1 MQNIVVQQQDETKDG
16 LRKYVGQPVQQHQQ
30 TSVCGVV
37 LDHATVLQ
45 NEIQR
50 VRAPDQNSQPQQ
62 SLHHPLLVLAGVG
75 IISMLQHAL
84 ANDVQSKQE
93 KSHRNTEALPSVRV
107 CRVPS
112 HVPDSNHK
120 NISHQQSECV
130 PHIDAS
136 NQSKIQQ
143 QQRSSDQPIQVPQPP
158 KLMVDRSGN
167 AVSLGHEE
175 IKSGSN
181 DGDGRSDQPVPLALG
196 PAFVGRVRSRIA
208 EHEDQRADHEY
219 GENHPTGGFFTCRQC
234 EHGSSCVN
242 CQS

>member
-130 PHIDAS
+130 PHVHTRDES
-136 NQSKIQQ
+136 QIQEE
-143 QQRSSDQPIQVPQPP
+143 QRSGDQPISVPQPP
-158 KLMVDRSGN
+158 EVLLLTPDSLNVN
-167 AVSLGHEE
+167 AESLGHEE
-175 IKSGSN
+175 VKEGSDDSDRSGHEPEPAT
-181 DGDGRSDQPVPLALG
+181 RS
-196 PAFVGRVRSRIA
+196 
-208 EHEDQRADHEY
+208 
-219 GENHPTGGFFTCRQC
+219 
-234 EHGSSCVN
+234 
-242 CQS
+242 